1 MRTIRLAM
9 GCSSRSLSLS
19 LSLSF
24 VCMVAKGREREGSA
38 HQSQSAVPAHA
49 VTEDANAV
57 PIQLLEVVEDG
68 LGQFRRDVAVHSVA
82 CIPRRFRRVDVEAGA
97 RPEIVGV
104 VFALDL

>member
-9 GCSSRSLSLS
+9 GCSSQSLSLS
-19 LSLSF
+19 LFRVYGSEG
-24 VCMVAKGREREGSA
+24 KGREREGSA

-57 PIQLLEVVEDG
+57 RIQLLEVVEDG